1 MSVKYKI
8 AALFLLVGLV
18 FATQSC
24 YKEKPT
30 IAAVKLLR
38 ASDSTAISQQ
48 ELRLY
53 YTGGDR
59 IDTIIKTNNQGY
71 AEVNFSEK
79 FKVGQSGFA
88 VLDIDMVKGDSVIE
102 PKIGVIKV
110 EQEKKSQ
117 QTVFCTS
124 C

>member
-8 AALFLLVGLV
+8 ATLFLLVGLV

-30 IAAVKLLR
+30 IASVKLLR
-38 ASDSTAISQQ
+38 ASDSVAVSQK

-53 YTGGDR
+53 FTGGDR
-59 IDTIIKTNNQGY
+59 IDTVIKTNFQGN
-71 AEVNFSEK
+71 AEVNFSEQ
-79 FKVGQSGFA
+79 FKVGQTGFA
-88 VLDIDMVKGDSVIE
+88 VLDIDLVVGDSVIE
-102 PKIGVIKV
+102 PKIGTIKV

-117 QTVFCTS
+117 QTVFCKK

>member
-1 MSVKYKI
+1 MQ
-8 AALFLLVGLV
+8 G
-18 FATQSC
+18 C

-38 ASDSTAISQQ
+38 ASDSVVVSGKQ
-48 ELRLY
+48 LRLY

-59 IDTIIKTNNQGY
+59 IDTVITTNTQGY
-71 AEVNFSEK
+71 AEVNFSDF
-79 FKVGQSGFA
+79 FKVGQTGFA
-88 VLDIDMVKGDSVIE
+88 VLDIDMVLGDSVIE

-117 QTVFCTS
+117 QTVFCTR